1 MFFQPNQSHVDT
13 HAYDRF
19 DRMALK
25 MYAVYMRSL
34 ALFICHLPCLK
45 KSWQCAKK
53 SNFHDKWKERQFW
66 RQIKKHLSAISWA
79 HFFASVMRIEKCF
92 FCLNMNTNL
101 VTSVDGVCMKC
112 FASFT
117 ACQPVLLPCVKL
129 SEICWASRTY
139 PSFETVAV
147 MGKDFVHEKDK
158 YAGLILRRI
167 RFQERLFNSP
177 GLSYWLH

>member
-1 MFFQPNQSHVDT
+1 
-13 HAYDRF
+13 
-19 DRMALK
+19 
-25 MYAVYMRSL
+25 
-34 ALFICHLPCLK
+34 
-45 KSWQCAKK
+45 
-53 SNFHDKWKERQFW
+53 
-66 RQIKKHLSAISWA
+66 
-79 HFFASVMRIEKCF
+79 
-92 FCLNMNTNL
+92 MNTHL

-117 ACQPVLLPCVKL
+117 ACQPVLLPCVKR

-177 GLSYWLH
+177 GLSY

>member
-53 SNFHDKWKERQFW
+53 SNFHDKWKERQ
-66 RQIKKHLSAISWA
+66 IKKHI
-79 HFFASVMRIEKCF
+79 
-92 FCLNMNTNL
+92 
-101 VTSVDGVCMKC
+101 
-112 FASFT
+112 
-117 ACQPVLLPCVKL
+117 CQPFHEHISLPQWWEYKNVFSAYELHEHPLGDISGWCLYEMFCFIHCLSTCPASLCKAFRNLL
-129 SEICWASRTY
+129 
-139 PSFETVAV
+139 
-147 MGKDFVHEKDK
+147 G
-158 YAGLILRRI
+158 
-167 RFQERLFNSP
+167 Q
-177 GLSYWLH
+177 